1 MKRIRSP
8 RLRWAIAAVALV
20 CTWGDVR
27 GGAAA
32 IDEQAYALNR
42 DGMIAMSEARFE
54 DAVDAFR
61 RAAAM
66 VPDYGIR
73 GKALMYTP
81 IFMTGWAF
89 EKLGDV
95 AAACEAYRR
104 FLAAAPAD
112 AVEPTKADHAAAYL
126 AAHCAAAPN

>member
-1 MKRIRSP
+1 MRIWFVGGV
-8 RLRWAIAAVALV
+8 LGLV
-20 CTWGDVR
+20 VGLMMMAGVPLQASDV
-27 GGAAA
+27 
-32 IDEQAYALNR
+32 DERAYALNR

-81 IFMTGWAF
+81 IFMTGWAS

-112 AVEPTKADHAAAYL
+112 AVEPTKADHATSYITGR
-126 AAHCAAAPN
+126 CATAPN

>member
-1 MKRIRSP
+1 MTRIRSP
-8 RLRWAIAAVALV
+8 WLRWAIATVALAFAWEGV
-20 CTWGDVR
+20 
-27 GGAAA
+27 AAT

-112 AVEPTKADHAAAYL
+112 AVEPTKAAHAKSYITGR
-126 AAHCAAAPN
+126 CTTAPN

>member
-1 MKRIRSP
+1 MKRSRSP
-8 RLRWAIAAVALV
+8 KLRWAIAAVALAFAWEGV
-20 CTWGDVR
+20 
-27 GGAAA
+27 AATV
-32 IDEQAYALNR
+32 DEQAYALNR

-81 IFMTGWAF
+81 IFMTGWAS

-112 AVEPTKADHAAAYL
+112 AVEPAKADHAASYV
-126 AAHCAAAPN
+126 AAHCNPAPN

>member
-8 RLRWAIAAVALV
+8 RLRWAIAAVALACAWEGV
-20 CTWGDVR
+20 
-27 GGAAA
+27 AAT

-42 DGMIAMSEARFE
+42 DGMIAMSEARFG

-66 VPDYGIR
+66 IPDYGIR

-81 IFMTGWAF
+81 IFMTGWAS
-89 EKLGDV
+89 EKRGDT

-104 FLAAAPAD
+104 FLAVAPAD
-112 AVEPTKADHAAAYL
+112 AVEPTKADHATSYITGR
-126 AAHCAAAPN
+126 CATAPN

>member
-1 MKRIRSP
+1 MR
-8 RLRWAIAAVALV
+8 RWRFVAPVFLIAILGCPVADASAV
-20 CTWGDVR
+20 
-27 GGAAA
+27 
-32 IDEQAYALNR
+32 DEQAYALNR

-61 RAAAM
+61 RAAAI

-104 FLAAAPAD
+104 FLATAPAD
-112 AVEPTKADHAAAYL
+112 AVEPTKADHAASYKGR
-126 AAHCAAAPN
+126 CATVPN

>member
-1 MKRIRSP
+1 MKRIRSR
-8 RLRWAIAAVALV
+8 RLRWAISAVALV
-20 CTWGDVR
+20 FAWEGL
-27 GGAAA
+27 AATV
-32 IDEQAYALNR
+32 DEQAYALNR

-81 IFMTGWAF
+81 VFMTGWGS

-112 AVEPTKADHAAAYL
+112 AVEPTKADHAASYV
-126 AAHCAAAPN
+126 AAHCNAAPN